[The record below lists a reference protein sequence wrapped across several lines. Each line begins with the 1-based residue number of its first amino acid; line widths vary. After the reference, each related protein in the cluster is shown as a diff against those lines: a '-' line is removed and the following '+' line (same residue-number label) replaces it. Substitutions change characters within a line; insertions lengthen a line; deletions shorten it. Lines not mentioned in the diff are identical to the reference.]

1 MKKTSRTIQVP
12 RRVAEFL
19 DHGRGPFGIRDRNGG
34 WGRLLNWMVVG
45 AHHHSPIPKYN
56 RRDTKAW
63 RILVSS
69 ESITVASSSFSNSP
83 MAETYNAP
91 SIDEYLRKR
100 LMPVEGA
107 IPHVQGIEMYG
118 NSIPAGTVGGD
129 LFEYINFQQR
139 YDIDAR
145 IQRALKRSK
154 EYLEPLP
161 AGAAPRNSVDDHVEW
176 LKSRPGY
183 KPEMETEYRA
193 ARSSEQVRVA
203 EDLRELYSTAGVL
216 VVDAEGHG
224 IISAKI
230 ASTVHDTFHALM
242 LSELDYRGKT
252 TPELFDRI
260 NLRLAQ
266 SVTARNA
273 LGRSGKESAQ
283 EIATMLYGEV
293 RPYGHFRFVNFGH
306 PPPLVFSAEYRKFM
320 DIDKSRMVQFLPL
333 GLQLAEDDPD
343 RNRYLSL
350 EFRERRAK
358 SSDVAELT
366 LLSPG
371 DIFFL
376 YTDGVYDGSDREER
390 QQLENVMREH
400 NLLPPKDI
408 CNALLEYALK
418 RDDRLRQIGEEDR
431 IDDKTVFI
439 IKRN

>member
-1 MKKTSRTIQVP
+1 MEKTYI
-12 RRVAEFL
+12 
-19 DHGRGPFGIRDRNGG
+19 
-34 WGRLLNWMVVG
+34 
-45 AHHHSPIPKYN
+45 
-56 RRDTKAW
+56 
-63 RILVSS
+63 
-69 ESITVASSSFSNSP
+69 
-83 MAETYNAP
+83 AP

-145 IQRALKRSK
+145 IQRALKLSK

-161 AGAAPRNSVDDHVEW
+161 EGAPPRNSVDDHVNW
-176 LKSRPGY
+176 LKSRQGFN
-183 KPEMETEYRA
+183 PEMETAYRQ

-203 EDLRELYSTAGVL
+203 EDLRELYTTAGVL
-216 VVDAEGHG
+216 LVDAQGHG

-230 ASTVHDTFHALM
+230 ASTVHDTFHALV
-242 LSELDYRGKT
+242 LSELDRRGKA
-252 TPELFDRI
+252 TPELFERI

-273 LGRSGKESAQ
+273 LGRSEKESAQ

-293 RPYGHFRFVNFGH
+293 HPYGYFRFVNFGH
-306 PPPLVFSAEYRKFM
+306 TPPLVFSAEYRKFM
-320 DIDKSRMVQFLPL
+320 EIDKSRMVQFLPL
-333 GLQLAEDDPD
+333 GLQIPEDHPD

-350 EFRERRAK
+350 QFRERRVN

-366 LLSPG
+366 LMSPG
-371 DIFFL
+371 DILFL
-376 YTDGVYDGSDREER
+376 YTDGVYDGSDKEER
-390 QQLENVMREH
+390 QVLEGVMREH
-400 NLLPPKDI
+400 YRQPAKEI
-408 CNALLEYALK
+408 CNALLEHALSN
-418 RDDRLRQIGEEDR
+418 DDRLRQLGEPDR